1 MAYLTCKRFDP
12 PQALPG
18 DFFDELSPLASWV
31 KRKIYDAYRAGYIA
45 GRSDG
50 VEMRGQ
56 LDGITA
62 NTFFA
67 TKPLPSAAFGPLV
80 RGC

>member
-18 DFFDELSPLASWV
+18 DFWDELSPLASWV
-31 KRKIYDAYRAGYIA
+31 KRKLYDAYRAGYIA
-45 GRSDG
+45 GRTDG

-62 NTFFA
+62 KTFFD
-67 TKPLPSAAFGPLV
+67 
-80 RGC
+80 CH

>member
-1 MAYLTCKRFDP
+1 MAYLYCKRFDP
-12 PQALPG
+12 PQALSAG
-18 DFFDELSPLASWV
+18 FFDELSPLASWV
-31 KRKIYDAYRAGYIA
+31 KRQIYDAYRTGYIA

-62 NTFFA
+62 KTFFN
-67 TKPLPSAAFGPLV
+67 
-80 RGC
+80 CH